1 MVTVLVLFFS
11 FWKGDQSGIDLV
23 GEIPSGLMPPKLI
36 STDRWGALI
45 QDAIPLVKLQF
56 FIFLLYFW
64 TENEIFEKSKMSI
77 FGHFRTFSSV
87 FECLK

>member
-23 GEIPSGLMPPKLI
+23 GEIPTGLMPPKLI
-36 STDRWGALI
+36 SNDRWGSLI

-56 FIFLLYFW
+56 FIYF
-64 TENEIFEKSKMSI
+64 
-77 FGHFRTFSSV
+77 
-87 FECLK
+87 